1 MKQKQSYDILS
12 KPIILGRNKISVH
25 TKAAVLSLYEDGEFT
40 NLMPGIKNFA
50 GVSRNVCQQKWLI
63 LCILEK
69 LYAALCDKYLEWKI
83 GFSEFCSLCP
93 KSPMCLQKA
102 FIHIIFQ
109 KRVYSMPKCN
119 PSSRC
124 SKQ

>member
-1 MKQKQSYDILS
+1 MKQKQSYGILS

-40 NLMPGIKNFA
+40 HLIPGIKNFA
-50 GVSRNVCQQKWLI
+50 GVSQNVCQQKWLI
-63 LCILEK
+63 LCIL
-69 LYAALCDKYLEWKI
+69 YAALYDKYLEQKI

-93 KSPMCLQKA
+93 KSPVCLQKA